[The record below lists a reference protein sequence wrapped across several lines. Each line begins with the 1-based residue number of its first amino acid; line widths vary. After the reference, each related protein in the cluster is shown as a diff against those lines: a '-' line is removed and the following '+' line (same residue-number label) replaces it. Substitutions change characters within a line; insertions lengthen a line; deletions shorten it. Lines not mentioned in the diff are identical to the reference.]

1 MNSNEEVFQM
11 SDFFRI
17 LGNTTRLKIL
27 IMLVKKEYS
36 VNELAQSLN
45 ISQSSVSH
53 QLKILNS
60 NKMVAKTRNGKM
72 IYYKI
77 NDVFK
82 DFIEIS
88 LNFFQ

>member
-1 MNSNEEVFQM
+1 MPFVLFECTIYNRHICVCFFRKEINKMNSNEEVFQM

-45 ISQSSVSH
+45 ISQ
-53 QLKILNS
+53 
-60 NKMVAKTRNGKM
+60 
-72 IYYKI
+72 
-77 NDVFK
+77 
-82 DFIEIS
+82 
-88 LNFFQ
+88 

>member
-17 LGNTTRLKIL
+17 LGDTTRLKIL

-36 VNELAQSLN
+36 VNELTQSLN

-60 NKMVAKTRNGKM
+60 NKMVAKKRNGKM

-82 DFIEIS
+82 DYIEINLS
-88 LNFFQ
+88 FFQ

>member
-45 ISQSSVSH
+45 ISQ
-53 QLKILNS
+53 
-60 NKMVAKTRNGKM
+60 
-72 IYYKI
+72 
-77 NDVFK
+77 
-82 DFIEIS
+82 
-88 LNFFQ
+88 

>member
-17 LGNTTRLKIL
+17 LGDTTRLKIL

-36 VNELAQSLN
+36 VNELTQSLN
-45 ISQSSVSH
+45 ISQSSVSP

-60 NKMVAKTRNGKM
+60 NKMVAKKRNGKM
-72 IYYKI
+72 IYYKTQI
-77 NDVFK
+77 IHESKFVMKN
-82 DFIEIS
+82 
-88 LNFFQ
+88 L